1 MIMTIKD
8 KLLLTKLIVNDQI
21 DNHCLTNVLVNVI
34 DELIFYQR

>member
-8 KLLLTKLIVNDQI
+8 KLLLTKLILNDQI
-21 DNHCLTNVLVNVI
+21 DNHSLTDVLVNVI